1 VILLLSEWW
10 CIGLKKEEESEEEGE
25 GEEEKYLMLRA

>member
-10 CIGLKKEEESEEEGE
+10 VHCLDEEEEESEEEGE
-25 GEEEKYLMLRA
+25 GEEEKYI